1 MHTQAKHLNI
11 LSMKAMLCHVE
22 RITPGTHNSS
32 IQFGF
37 KFDRVKSVQVIALPI
52 RHQTACKNVV
62 QLSRTP
68 TIDGSGPHTQFVS
81 QVLGD
86 PLCQFQ
92 WKKLQ
97 KGVVPAVGV
106 LQYFNVSLV
115 APICGSKDLL
125 LQQHNVQGWS
135 PVKSLA
141 RTRQKYEISMEYNR
155 YITSI

>member
-1 MHTQAKHLNI
+1 MQVKHLNI

-32 IQFGF
+32 IQIGF
-37 KFDRVKSVQVIALPI
+37 KLDRVKSVQVIAPPI

-68 TIDGSGPHTQFVS
+68 TIDWSGQHTQFVS

-86 PLCQFQ
+86 PLCQLE

-97 KGVVPAVGV
+97 KGMVPAVGV
-106 LQYFNVSLV
+106 LQYSNVSLV
-115 APICGSKDLL
+115 APICSKDLL
-125 LQQHNVQGWS
+125 LEQHNVQGWS
-135 PVKSLA
+135 PVMSLA
-141 RTRQKYEISMEYNR
+141 STRQKYEISMEYNR
-155 YITSI
+155 YITSIWLL